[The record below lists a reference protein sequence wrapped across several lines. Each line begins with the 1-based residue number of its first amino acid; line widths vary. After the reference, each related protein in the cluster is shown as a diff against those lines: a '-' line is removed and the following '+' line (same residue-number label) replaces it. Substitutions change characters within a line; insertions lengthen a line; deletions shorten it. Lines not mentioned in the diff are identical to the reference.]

1 MFLEVSL
8 ASPDGRGKAR
18 DKGHCWSDAG
28 YREIEF
34 RFEARASGDT
44 WDPTK
49 PLYLHL
55 DCDGWRADLMEAD
68 GQQDDDDFDRSAA
81 AAPKRLRER
90 LFFFGRLSAEEP
102 RPSHG
107 VDPSS
112 TDYPRPSPPRTYP
125 RRSAATLPLDGYR
138 ATSRAVVPG
147 TERAATRPRSR

>member
-102 RPSHG
+102 RPSQRRRPFLHG
-107 VDPSS
+107 LSTPQSS
-112 TDYPRPSPPRTYP
+112 ADL
-125 RRSAATLPLDGYR
+125 SA
-138 ATSRAVVPG
+138 S
-147 TERAATRPRSR
+147 